1 MSLARRR
8 WEHQLEKIK
17 RQARQ
22 DRDLKQNGFVRCPL
36 CDRILEASKTDQC
49 DQCGTPI

>member
-1 MSLARRR
+1 MSLSRRR

-17 RQARQ
+17 RQAQQ
-22 DRDLKQNGFVRCPL
+22 DRELKQSGFVRCPL
-36 CDRILEASKTDQC
+36 CDRILEAINDQC